1 MKSIS
6 RDFMRLIKL
15 FNRQNFVAQ
24 VLEGMIIGFIL
35 GQVLP
40 DKAADYLSPIGN
52 GFIRLFQMP
61 VLPFISL
68 SLIAGVGR
76 LEMNQAGRL
85 LIRAGAVLVCF
96 WVLIL
101 LTVCLIPLGFP
112 DWQQGSFYQ
121 PSLLETGESFDLVE
135 LFIPSNPFEA
145 FAQTQI
151 PAIVLFSLM
160 LGIALIRIPK
170 RKELIKIF
178 DTLCSGLLKISTT
191 ISKLTPIGVL
201 AIVASSANK
210 IDASQIPRIG
220 VYVAIQAGIALL
232 LTFLI
237 IPLIIQGLT
246 PFKAKQIINRFKNP
260 LLIAFATANM
270 LVVLP
275 SIINTVKQLILEEKR
290 KAQHI
295 DIHNPSANS
304 GLIKEIELPI
314 ELLTP
319 LALVFP
325 GMGRIVSIAF
335 IPFSEWMAGRPLII
349 EAYPEFLLTGLASTF
364 MEGVMA
370 MTFMINRLSLS
381 NQLVDLYVTLDQT
394 IIARLGTLLECC
406 SVFSLVVISTWISL
420 ENQQEQQRRLLPA
433 ALSYL
438 SIPLFIAMINA
449 IFNRVPAP
457 INWEKEQLLSQGFA
471 VAKGPAKINLS
482 DTKISD
488 PGSWQRIKEQ
498 GIIHYCIMRNDY
510 PMSYRNYA
518 GNLVGMDVEIG
529 LLFAEE
535 MGLKP
540 KFKLFKS
547 FNNRTSK
554 NAEITKNF
562 FASHNCDMTL
572 SNIITSNKVISKFL
586 PTRSLRNLSL
596 SFLSKQR
603 QFSNI
608 KQWNDLKKHKRLR
621 IGILKGKNLVNSTLS
636 QAAPEAIFIRQ
647 RTKRL
652 LIEALKNNQVDLV
665 LMTTEKASAWT
676 VLDPTLRI
684 TVPMPVQHVPKQRVL
699 PLEAETLL
707 RIWDDWIF
715 FQYTTGVT
723 EKIFDHWV
731 KGIPVKSHNE
741 SRTGQSGLP
750 AKQRT

>member
-6 RDFMRLIKL
+6 RDFMQLIKR
-15 FNRQNFVAQ
+15 FNRQNFAAQ
-24 VLEGMIIGFIL
+24 VIEGMGVGFIL
-35 GQVLP
+35 GQLLP
-40 DKAADYLSPIGN
+40 DQATTYLSPVGN

-76 LEMNQAGRL
+76 LEMHQAGRL
-85 LIRAGAVLVCF
+85 LIRAGAVLVFF
-96 WVLIL
+96 WALIL

-170 RKELIKIF
+170 RKSLIKIF

-191 ISKLTPIGVL
+191 ISKFTPLGVL

-210 IDASQIPRIG
+210 IGSSQIPRIG
-220 VYVAIQAGIALL
+220 IYVALQAGIALL

-237 IPLIIQGLT
+237 LPLIVQGLT
-246 PFKAKQIINRFKNP
+246 PFKAKKIINRFKNP
-260 LLIAFATANM
+260 MLIAFATANM

-275 SIINTVKQLILEEKR
+275 SIINIIKQLILEEKR
-290 KAQHI
+290 KVHHI
-295 DIHNPSANS
+295 STHNQSANS
-304 GLIKEIELPI
+304 ALIKEIELPI

-325 GMGRIVSIAF
+325 GMGRIASIAF
-335 IPFSEWMAGRPLII
+335 IPFSEWMTGRPLII

-370 MTFMINRLSLS
+370 MTFMINRLNLS

-394 IIARLGTLLECC
+394 IIARLGTLLECS
-406 SVFSLVVISTWISL
+406 SVFSLVIISTWISL
-420 ENQQEQQRRLLPA
+420 GNTHEQQQRLLPA
-433 ALSYL
+433 AISYL
-438 SIPLFIAMINA
+438 SIPLFIATINA

-457 INWEKEQLLSQGFA
+457 VNWEKEQMLSQGFA
-471 VAKGPAKINLS
+471 VAKGTAKIDLS
-482 DTKISD
+482 HTKISE
-488 PGSWQRIKEQ
+488 PGSWQRIKKQ

-510 PMSYRNYA
+510 PMSYKNSS
-518 GNLVGMDVEIG
+518 GNLVGLDIEIG

-540 KFKLFKS
+540 EFKLFKS
-547 FNNRTSK
+547 FNKPIGKSTKLS
-554 NAEITKNF
+554 KNF

-572 SNIITSNKVISKFL
+572 SNVITSHKVISKFL
-586 PTRSLRNLSL
+586 STRSLRDLSL
-596 SFLSKQR
+596 SFLSKQP
-603 QFSNI
+603 QFSTI
-608 KQWNDLKKHKRLR
+608 KQWNDLKKYKTLR
-621 IGILKGKNLVNSTLS
+621 IGILEGKNLVDSTLS

-647 RTKRL
+647 RTNRL
-652 LIEALKNNQVDLV
+652 LIEALNNNQVDLV

-676 VLDPTLRI
+676 VLEPSLRI
-684 TVPMPVQHVPKQRVL
+684 TVPMPVQQVPKQRIL
-699 PLEAETLL
+699 PLEAKTLL
-707 RIWDDWIF
+707 RIWDDWMF
-715 FQYTTGVT
+715 FQYTTGAT

-731 KGIPVKSHNE
+731 KGIPVQSLNE
-741 SRTGQSGLP
+741 STRGQSNLSTQP
-750 AKQRT
+750 